1 MAKILLIGDMVG
13 CGRLAVG
20 AQMSVLQPMG
30 HSVSNLPTAL
40 VSNNFCYKQYA
51 ILDTTEYMRES
62 IAMWDRLG
70 FVFDVISVGFI
81 ASDLQAELLYDFLC
95 QQRAKGAYVLVDPIM
110 ADGGK
115 FYSGLSEANVHR
127 LKRLISLADLI
138 VPNYTEAC
146 YLTQIPFSKEGLSE
160 SAAKTLLEALKAE
173 SKGSILVTSCQVL
186 GKPHVIGYDAK
197 TGHNLFL
204 PYREVPVN
212 FSGTGDIFTAMLLGK
227 LLKGKSLPAAT
238 QITIEQLSALID
250 TNQDVENKF
259 EGLPIS

>member
-30 HSVSNLPTAL
+30 HRISNLPTAL
-40 VSNNFCYKQYA
+40 VSNNFCYRKYA
-51 ILDTTEYMRES
+51 LLDTTDYMRES
-62 IAMWDRLG
+62 IATWAQLG
-70 FVFDVISVGFI
+70 FVFDVICVGFI
-81 ASDLQAELLYDFLC
+81 ASDLQAELLYDFLSE
-95 QQRAKGAYVLVDPIM
+95 QKGKGAFILVDPIM
-110 ADGGK
+110 ADGGE
-115 FYSGLSEANVHR
+115 FYSGLGEANVHR
-127 LKRLISLADLI
+127 LSRLIALADLI

-146 YLTQIPFSKEGLSE
+146 YLTQTPFCAEGMDE
-160 SAAKTLLEALKAE
+160 RSAHALLESLKG
-173 SKGSILVTSCQVL
+173 KCRGSILVTSCSVD
-186 GKPHVIGYDAK
+186 GRAHVVGYDVHTDK
-197 TGHNLFL
+197 MLRL

-227 LLKGKSLPAAT
+227 LLKGKSLEAAT